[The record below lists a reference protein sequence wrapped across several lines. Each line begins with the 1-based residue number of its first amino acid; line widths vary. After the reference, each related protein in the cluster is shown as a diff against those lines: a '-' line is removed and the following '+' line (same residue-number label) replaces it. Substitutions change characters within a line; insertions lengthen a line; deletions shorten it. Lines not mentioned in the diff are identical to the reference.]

1 MKTIVGQE
9 VVHESARDHLTG
21 RAQYTDDVLE
31 SAGTLYCA
39 PVLSPHAH
47 ARLLGLDAGAALAY
61 QGVVSFVSAAD
72 IPGHNAIG
80 PIVQDE
86 PLLPA
91 DLVEYRGQVIG
102 IVVARSARAARRAA
116 KLVHAQ
122 WEVLP
127 AVLSIDDAMAQEQFV
142 LKTRE
147 IVRGDPQS
155 ALGRAKHRLA
165 GKWSLGGQEHFYLEG
180 MVAVAWPQADGGVRV
195 LSSTQHPT
203 EVQHMVAHALGVSQS
218 RVSVQARRL
227 GGAFGGKES
236 QASHVAA
243 WAALA
248 ARKTGKPCKMRLDR
262 DDDMLITGKRHD
274 FQASYEVGFDEQG
287 HLLAVEAI
295 LASRCGFSADL
306 SGPINDR
313 AMFHLD
319 NCYWLP
325 HVRVQ
330 SFRCKTNTQSAT
342 AFRGFG
348 GPQGMAVIEQILDEV
363 ARALGLDPVIVRR
376 RNFYG
381 VSERNI
387 TPYGMTVEDNIA
399 PQLVEKLLVSSDYL
413 ARRERI
419 AQFNANNAQCKRGI
433 ALTPVKFGISF
444 TATHLNQAGALVCV
458 YSDGSVLVNHGG
470 IEMGQGLHTK
480 VLQIVAQTLG
490 VPLQTVSVSATD
502 TEKIGN
508 TSATAASSGAD
519 MNGKAAQ
526 TAALDIRARLSA
538 FYAKLYACDDST
550 VVFCDGKVQ
559 GPAGEMSFNDLVQQ
573 AYMARVQLWSD
584 GFYATPKIHYDM
596 KTMTGRPF
604 YYFAYGA
611 AVSEVAV
618 DLLTGEHRVV
628 RVDILHDVGDSLN
641 PALDRGQIEGGFIQG
656 MGWLTT
662 EELVWSTQGA
672 SLGLLT
678 THAPS
683 TYKIPAVGD
692 TPDAFNVELWPEE
705 NREDT
710 VYRSKAVGEPPLMLA
725 LSVWHAVKHAVRHA
739 NPNADLNAPCTPNEI
754 LRSLL
759 MKA

>member
-1 MKTIVGQE
+1 MNSIVGKAL
-9 VVHESARDHLTG
+9 VHESARDHLTG
-21 RAQYTDDVLE
+21 RAHYTDDVVE

-47 ARLLGLDAGAALAY
+47 ARFQSLDATAALA
-61 QGVVSFVSAAD
+61 QQDVVAFVSARD

-80 PIVQDE
+80 PIIQDE
-86 PLLPA
+86 PLLPT

-102 IVVARSARAARRAA
+102 IVVARSARAARKAA
-116 KLVHAQ
+116 KLVQAK

-127 AVLSIDDAMAQEQFV
+127 AVLSIDDAMLREQFV

-147 IVRGDPQS
+147 IVRGDPQT
-155 ALGRAKHRLA
+155 ALRTARHRLS

-180 MVAVAWPQADGGVRV
+180 MVAIAWPQVDGGVRV

-236 QASHVAA
+236 QASHIAA

-274 FQASYEVGFDEQG
+274 FQASYEVGFDDQG
-287 HLLAVEAI
+287 LLLAVDVS

-348 GPQGMAVIEQILDEV
+348 GPQGMAVIEQILDEI
-363 ARALGLDPVIVRR
+363 ALALRLDPLVVRQ

-381 VSERNI
+381 LTERNS

-399 PQLVEKLLVSSDYL
+399 PQLVQKLVDASDYS

-419 AQFNANNAQCKRGI
+419 AQFNALNHHCKRGI

-490 VPLQTVSVSATD
+490 VPLKSVSVSTTD

-526 TAALDIRARLSA
+526 AAATEIRTRLSA
-538 FYAKLYACDDST
+538 LYAKLHGCDAASVSFD
-550 VVFCDGKVQ
+550 DGRVH
-559 GPAGEMSFNDLVQQ
+559 GPGGDMAFADLVQQ
-573 AYMARVQLWSD
+573 AYMARIQLWSD

-596 KTMTGRPF
+596 QTMTGRPF
-604 YYFAYGA
+604 FYFAYGA

-618 DLLTGEHRVV
+618 DLLTGEHRVL
-628 RVDILHDVGDSLN
+628 RVDVLHDVGESLN

-692 TPDAFNVELWPEE
+692 VPDIFNVELWPEA

-725 LSVWHAVKHAVRHA
+725 LSVWHAVKHAVRQA
-739 NPNADLNAPCTPNEI
+739 NPLADLNAPCTPNEI